1 MSPAINLKQFLI
13 AAPVL
18 VLPFARFIGE
28 LSINFLPTQLSWL
41 PAFGG
46 YYLAIGFS
54 FYIAARFY
62 QIPLKAIFANLN
74 LSPLPPLKYLFWFI
88 IIPALLPIAAFLS
101 NVKYVTPLFMFYIV
115 LFSMIN
121 PFFEEGFWRGL
132 LRYIPGS
139 KTFKV
144 IYTAALFAFS
154 HYFLWGYWFKSWWV
168 IGPAVFSTFVMGV
181 LWMIFMQKQPR
192 LIYPILSHV
201 VVDILNL
208 SVAVYYGMVTFH
220 AE

>member
-18 VLPFARFIGE
+18 VLLFARLIGE
-28 LSINFLPTQLSWL
+28 LSIHYLPTQLSWL
-41 PAFGG
+41 PAFAG
-46 YYLAIGFS
+46 YYLAIGIV
-54 FYIAARFY
+54 FYIAGRFY
-62 QIPLKAIFANLN
+62 HLPLKEIFSNLN
-74 LSPLPPLKYLFWFI
+74 LKPTPPIKSLFWLI
-88 IIPALLPIAAFLS
+88 IIPALLPISAFVS
-101 NVKYVTPLFMFYIV
+101 NVKYVTPLFMLYIL
-115 LFSMIN
+115 LFSIVN

-132 LRYIPGS
+132 LRHIPGS

-154 HYFLWGYWFKSWWV
+154 HYFLWGYWFKTWWV

-181 LWMIFMQKQPR
+181 LWMLFMQKQPR

-208 SVAVYYGMVTFH
+208 SVAVYYGMVSFGH
-220 AE
+220 